1 MSGTPAL
8 VVWPQICYC
17 WRVMIESMSRAFK
30 AAREE
35 AGMTRG
41 QLAKH
46 LHIKVETVVEV
57 EAGRHDKPE
66 DRVFRGLMVATYT
79 AMIRKLNK
87 RQPAPMEQRLYMA
100 VLDSTSPWREDAEPM
115 LTLKTPK
122 TQEGRR
128 PGDLR

>member
-1 MSGTPAL
+1 M
-8 VVWPQICYC
+8 V
-17 WRVMIESMSRAFK
+17 ESMSRAFK

-46 LHIKVETVVEV
+46 LGIRIETILEI

-66 DRVFRGLMVATYT
+66 DRIFRGLMIATYT

-87 RQPAPMEQRLYMA
+87 RQPAPMEERLYMA

-115 LTLKTPK
+115 LTLKTAK

-128 PGDLR
+128 LGDLR